1 MFLNKAMIF
10 GKKQPILS
18 ILTIIFALLAL
29 AYLSKGFYTLAFDSS
44 PSGGRDLLER
54 WKEQQYIYLG
64 IYPYRM
70 NTADINPELGRISS
84 GGYPPWAFFTGFLMF
99 PPISWT
105 LTRFYQVFLNLI
117 SLGILSRFSYQLG
130 LPFGKLSAY
139 FFVVTSLAISSNC
152 TTLNNGQY
160 GLIVNALLIIVYWLL
175 QVNKNYLAGVFMGI
189 ALVKPNISAPYLLS
203 LAIKRKFKTV
213 ILAFI
218 YIICATFAI
227 ARTTR
232 LNFEEVIGRF
242 LNQIKYVADDGTSGI
257 NILIK
262 FGIGKEITLFLLTA
276 IAVVLGIVIFQ
287 KLRHTSLLTLF
298 AAASVI
304 GRVFTYHRAYD
315 DLMLVFLLLALLTLT
330 FSHPTRLNIIILS
343 LLGLTLWLPL
353 NLQNFASP
361 YWSIFQSI
369 VWLVSLAYLLFNS
382 LTGNREQGTGNRDC
396 L

>member
-1 MFLNKAMIF
+1 MFLNKALIL

-18 ILTIIFALLAL
+18 ILTLIFALIAL
-29 AYLSKGFYTLAFDSS
+29 AYLTKGFYTLAFDGS
-44 PSGGRDLLER
+44 PSGARDLLER

-70 NTADINPELGRISS
+70 NPADINPELGRIRS

-117 SLGILSRFSYQLG
+117 SLGILSRFAYQLG
-130 LPFGKLSAY
+130 LPFGQMAAY

-160 GLIVNALLIIVYWLL
+160 GLIVNASLIIVYWLL
-175 QVNKNYLAGVFMGI
+175 QANKNYLAGVFMGI

-213 ILAFI
+213 IIAFV
-218 YIICATFAI
+218 YIILATWVI
-227 ARTTR
+227 AQQTR
-232 LNFEEVIGRF
+232 LNFKEVIGRF
-242 LNQIKYVADDGTSGI
+242 LNQIKYVADDGVSSI

-262 FGIGKEITLFLLTA
+262 FGISKEITLILLTA
-276 IAVVLGIVIFQ
+276 IALVLGIVIFQ

-298 AAASVI
+298 ATASVI

-315 DLMLVFLLLALLTLT
+315 DLMLVFLLLALLTLA
-330 FSHPTRLNIIILS
+330 FSERSRLSILMLS
-343 LLGLTLWLPL
+343 LVGFTLWLPL
-353 NLQNFASP
+353 NIQNLASP
-361 YWSIFQSI
+361 YWSIFQNTI
-369 VWLVSLAYLLFNS
+369 WLIALVYLLVNS
-382 LTGNREQGTGNRDC
+382 WGRENNGLDN
-396 L
+396 